1 MIKNNDS
8 GGIDL
13 LNQGDFIEYLVK
25 DGLTLLLAKAKP
37 LVTSTV
43 KGTIQQID
51 VINDGQSLVT
61 VLDYNNNIVKYPIA
75 EYADITMN
83 TNVAG
88 VSDLQY
94 GQDVTLYIQNG
105 MVTNVA
111 SETFINPGYIPA
123 NGKSQAGRVESIS
136 NGYLNL
142 LMDDGSKELYLITDG
157 TIVKKDGTM
166 VSNALIRPGDRV
178 KLYFS
183 DVYAQTPTMVEIEGP
198 EQLITGIYKG
208 KFYQVNRANKT
219 LTLTQPSKLE
229 NSQWSP
235 STSFSMQVNVGDDA
249 KIYYA
254 GQPVDFNVLS
264 SSMQG
269 MDLYVAIKDD
279 YNNNEAV
286 QVLVK
291 NGGERVYYSGIDTLN
306 RAVNRFEMDNAQN
319 VNYNDGT
326 IFVRDD
332 RLVTQNSMKLN
343 EDALIVANFKNGQN
357 YASVVELH
365 GTSQVL
371 HQPLNVYVGFIETVY
386 SSMFNLD
393 HSASMTGYTWN
404 EADDDNNIDLTYGYE
419 TVITDVTETTPN
431 TLSDY
436 QFFNGSYMREENE
449 DTDDEGL
456 DYERYYAI
464 VVANENG
471 EALNVMLRQ
480 EALIEG
486 LNIDDEID
494 KESEVEDE
502 MNDVINRFIYTK
514 GQVVSIDTNWN
525 RVELKNSFDWLD
537 YYNKWNDN
545 RTNTYIELGDTI
557 IMKNNETI
565 SFDDIEIGDKIKA
578 IRYKEDAVVVFVE

>member
-1 MIKNNDS
+1 
-8 GGIDL
+8 
-13 LNQGDFIEYLVK
+13 
-25 DGLTLLLAKAKP
+25 
-37 LVTSTV
+37 
-43 KGTIQQID
+43 
-51 VINDGQSLVT
+51 
-61 VLDYNNNIVKYPIA
+61 
-75 EYADITMN
+75 
-83 TNVAG
+83 
-88 VSDLQY
+88 
-94 GQDVTLYIQNG
+94 
-105 MVTNVA
+105 
-111 SETFINPGYIPA
+111 
-123 NGKSQAGRVESIS
+123 
-136 NGYLNL
+136 
-142 LMDDGSKELYLITDG
+142 
-157 TIVKKDGTM
+157 
-166 VSNALIRPGDRV
+166 
-178 KLYFS
+178 
-183 DVYAQTPTMVEIEGP
+183 
-198 EQLITGIYKG
+198 
-208 KFYQVNRANKT
+208 
-219 LTLTQPSKLE
+219 
-229 NSQWSP
+229 
-235 STSFSMQVNVGDDA
+235 
-249 KIYYA
+249 
-254 GQPVDFNVLS
+254 
-264 SSMQG
+264 
-269 MDLYVAIKDD
+269 
-279 YNNNEAV
+279 
-286 QVLVK
+286 
-291 NGGERVYYSGIDTLN
+291 
-306 RAVNRFEMDNAQN
+306 
-319 VNYNDGT
+319 
-326 IFVRDD
+326 
-332 RLVTQNSMKLN
+332 
-343 EDALIVANFKNGQN
+343 
-357 YASVVELH
+357 
-365 GTSQVL
+365 
-371 HQPLNVYVGFIETVY
+371 
-386 SSMFNLD
+386 MFNLD